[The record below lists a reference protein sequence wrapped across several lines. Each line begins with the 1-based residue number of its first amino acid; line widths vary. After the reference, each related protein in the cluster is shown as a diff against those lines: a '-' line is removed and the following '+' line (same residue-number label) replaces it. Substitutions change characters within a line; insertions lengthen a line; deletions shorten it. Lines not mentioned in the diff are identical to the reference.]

1 MSGEAKNRGHRGG
14 VAIKNHERFIV
25 ISVFA
30 VLVFAWLGFLLHTS
44 PRFAGSGLG
53 VVFGITG
60 AVLMLIPLGYVFV
73 KRIPFFKERVTKH
86 VSLQTWLS
94 IHIYTGIG
102 GALFALIH
110 TGHKYVSPLGIA
122 LTATM
127 LLVVVSGIVLRYLTP
142 FVNVD
147 MKDKLLL
154 LQTARGD
161 LDHAW
166 GLMEKA
172 AAGKKGLPQEAALT
186 ASMASLGLL
195 TAPDNS
201 AGHTIVLAESV
212 ADLEYSIRTHELLK
226 RWFSGTLTL
235 HIVVS
240 IVFYVLLAAHIVSG
254 IYFGLR
260 SLS

>member
-1 MSGEAKNRGHRGG
+1 MKNR
-14 VAIKNHERFIV
+14 ERFII
-25 ISVFA
+25 ISVFI

-53 VVFGITG
+53 AVFGISG
-60 AVLMLIPLGYVFV
+60 AVLMLVPLAYVLV
-73 KRIPFFKERVTKH
+73 KRIPFFKERITKY

-94 IHIYTGIG
+94 IHIYTGIV
-102 GALFALIH
+102 GALLALIH

-142 FVNVD
+142 FVNLD

-166 GLMEKA
+166 GVLEQTA
-172 AAGKKGLPQEAALT
+172 EGKKSRPTEPSLITGL
-186 ASMASLGLL
+186 ASLGLSPV
-195 TAPDNS
+195 PDNS
-201 AGHTIVLAESV
+201 AGRVTILAEGV

-226 RWFSGTLTL
+226 LWFSGTLKI
-235 HIVVS
+235 HIVLSVAL
-240 IVFYVLLAAHIVSG
+240 YALLAAHIASG

-260 SLS
+260 WLP

>member
-1 MSGEAKNRGHRGG
+1 MK
-14 VAIKNHERFIV
+14 KHERFIV
-25 ISVFA
+25 ISVFT

-53 VVFGITG
+53 AVFGIAG
-60 AVLMLIPLGYVFV
+60 AVLMLVPLIYVFV
-73 KRIPFFKERVTKH
+73 KRIPFLKERVTKY

-94 IHIYTGIG
+94 IHIYTGIV
-102 GALFALIH
+102 GALLALIH

-142 FVNVD
+142 FVNLD
-147 MKDKLLL
+147 LKDKLLL

-166 GLMEKA
+166 GLMEKSA
-172 AAGKKGLPQEAALT
+172 TGRSGIPPE
-186 ASMASLGLL
+186 ASLTTGLAAPRL
-195 TAPDNS
+195 SPAPDDS
-201 AGHTIVLAESV
+201 AGRITLLAEGV
-212 ADLEYSIRTHELLK
+212 ADLEYSIQTHELLK
-226 RWFSGTLTL
+226 LWFSGTLKI
-235 HIVVS
+235 HIVLSVAL
-240 IVFYVLLAAHIVSG
+240 YALLTAHIASG

-260 SLS
+260 WLP

>member
-1 MSGEAKNRGHRGG
+1 MKNR
-14 VAIKNHERFIV
+14 ERFIIV
-25 ISVFA
+25 SVFV
-30 VLVFAWLGFLLHTS
+30 VLVFAWLGFLLHIS
-44 PRFAGSGLG
+44 PRFAGSGMG
-53 VVFGITG
+53 AVFGISG
-60 AVLMLIPLGYVFV
+60 AGLMLVPLGYVFV
-73 KRIPFFKERVTKH
+73 KRIPFLKERIAPY

-94 IHIYTGIG
+94 IHIYTGIV
-102 GALFALIH
+102 GALLALIH

-142 FVNVD
+142 FVNLD
-147 MKDKLLL
+147 MKEKLLL

-166 GLMEKA
+166 GVVEQA
-172 AAGKKGLPQEAALT
+172 AVGKKSPPTEPSLLTGL
-186 ASMASLGLL
+186 ASLGLSP
-195 TAPDNS
+195 APDNS
-201 AGHTIVLAESV
+201 AGQVTILAEGV

-226 RWFSGTLTL
+226 RWFSGMLTI

-240 IVFYVLLAAHIVSG
+240 VAFYALLAAHIASG

-260 SLS
+260 WLP

>member
-1 MSGEAKNRGHRGG
+1 MKNR
-14 VAIKNHERFIV
+14 ERFIV
-25 ISVFA
+25 ISVFV
-30 VLVFAWLGFLLHTS
+30 VLVFAWLGFFLHVS

-53 VVFGITG
+53 AVFGISG
-60 AVLMLIPLGYVFV
+60 AVLMILPLGYVFM
-73 KRIPFFKERVTKH
+73 KRAPFLKERLAQH

-94 IHIYTGIG
+94 IHIYTGIV
-102 GALFALIH
+102 GALLALVH
-110 TGHKYVSPLGIA
+110 TGHKYTNPLGIA

-142 FVNVD
+142 FVNLE

-166 GLMEKA
+166 GLVEQPA
-172 AAGKKGLPQEAALT
+172 DGKENRPKEPAVYSALRVT
-186 ASMASLGLL
+186 L
-195 TAPDNS
+195 
-201 AGHTIVLAESV
+201 LAEGV
-212 ADLEYSIRTHELLK
+212 ADLEYSIGTHELLK
-226 RWFSGTLTL
+226 RWFSRSLVV

-240 IVFYVLLAAHIVSG
+240 VAFYALLVGHIASG

-260 SLS
+260 WLP

>member
-1 MSGEAKNRGHRGG
+1 M
-14 VAIKNHERFIV
+14 KNHERFIV

-44 PRFAGSGLG
+44 PRFAGSGWG
-53 VVFGITG
+53 AVFGISG
-60 AVLMLIPLGYVFV
+60 AVLMLIPLGYVIV
-73 KRIPFFKERVTKH
+73 KRIPVPKDSIAKH

-94 IHIYTGIG
+94 IHIYTAIV
-102 GALFALIH
+102 GALLALIH
-110 TGHKYVSPLGIA
+110 TGHKFVSPLGIA

-127 LLVVVSGIVLRYLTP
+127 LPVVVSGIVLRYLTP

-172 AAGKKGLPQEAALT
+172 AAGKKGLPPEASLT
-186 ASMASLGLL
+186 AGMVSLGLL

-201 AGHTIVLAESV
+201 AGQVTVLAEGV

-226 RWFSGTLTL
+226 LWFSGMLTL
-235 HIVVS
+235 HIIVS
-240 IVFYVLLAAHIVSG
+240 IAFYALLVAHIISG

-260 SLS
+260 WLS